1 MITKVFVMKYALT
14 SGVFVIDAEVSDP
27 RYEGYAIEVAAD
39 GSPLT
44 PGRNWFL
51 PRYEYA
57 LSETEAR
64 EKFNKLKEAKV
75 KSLEKNLKKIHGLD
89 FKIGKK
95 P

>member
-27 RYEGYAIEVAAD
+27 RYEGYAIEVSAD
-39 GSPLT
+39 GSSL
-44 PGRNWFL
+44 GARRGWFL
-51 PRYEYA
+51 PRDDYA
-57 LSETEAR
+57 LGETEAR
-64 EKFNKLKEAKV
+64 EKFSKLKEAKV